1 LNCGGAGT
9 RVGGGVTLGSNGG
22 TAAQGSEEAGVR
34 RRLRG
39 EREGRLRLRKGGGAA
54 STCGSPVQRM
64 PRLPRVVAAR
74 PHPSAGALLEGPRR
88 GTGPTC
94 GLGER
99 AQGCGGA
106 GPRRATGGRAGGER
120 NRGGGRRRGKED
132 DLRAPAGRG
141 RTRERR
147 ERSGWAAGGK
157 GERERGRWA
166 AGGKGRPKGRKG
178 SWLGYLL

>member
-9 RVGGGVTLGSNGG
+9 RVCGGVTLRSNGG

-39 EREGRLRLRKGGGAA
+39 EREGRLQLRKGGGAA
-54 STCGSPVQRM
+54 SAYGSPVQRM

-74 PHPSAGALLEGPRR
+74 PHPSAGVLLEGPRR
-88 GTGPTC
+88 RTGPTC
-94 GLGER
+94 GSGER

-106 GPRRATGGRAGGER
+106 GPWPATGGRAGGER

-132 DLRAPAGRG
+132 DVRALAGRG

-157 GERERGRWA
+157 GERERERKMGR
-166 AGGKGRPKGRKG
+166 GRCHTRFIRT
-178 SWLGYLL
+178 